1 MATVAFLIDA
11 DPGGINLGPGAAEAL
26 SRLGVTNLAVYRDGE
41 TVCLVV
47 EGWAFDP
54 SSSADA
60 AEAIGFAP
68 TARLL
73 RPVMQ
78 SALRAGTQEDID
90 R

>member
-11 DPGGINLGPGAAEAL
+11 NPDRLDLGPAAAEAL
-26 SRLGVTNLAVYRDGE
+26 SRLGVTSLAVYRDGA
-41 TVCLVV
+41 TVCLVL
-47 EGWAFDP
+47 EGWAFDA

-60 AEAIGFAP
+60 AQAIGFSP
-68 TARLL
+68 SARVL

>member
-11 DPGGINLGPGAAEAL
+11 NPGRVDLGPSAAEAL

-41 TVCLVV
+41 TVCLVLD
-47 EGWAFDP
+47 GWAFDA
-54 SSSADA
+54 SASADA
-60 AEAIGFAP
+60 ARAIGFAP
-68 TARLL
+68 TTRVL

-78 SALRAGTQEDID
+78 SALRAGTQEDMD